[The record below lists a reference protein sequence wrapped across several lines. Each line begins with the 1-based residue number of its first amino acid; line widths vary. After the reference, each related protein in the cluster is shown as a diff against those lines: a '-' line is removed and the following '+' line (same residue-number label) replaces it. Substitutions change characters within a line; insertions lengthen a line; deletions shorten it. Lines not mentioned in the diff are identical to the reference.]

1 MKARD
6 TSELLLLAA
15 IWGASFLFLR
25 MGAGEFG
32 PFALAGLR
40 VLGASLFLLPI
51 LVQRG
56 EWPALR
62 RHWRAI
68 ALVGVANSAIPFLC
82 FSYAALAITGGLSS
96 IFNATT
102 PLWGVVIAW
111 WWLGD
116 RPTGHRLAGLAIGF
130 AGVLW
135 LAWDKASFKPDASGA
150 SSGLAVLA
158 CLAATLM
165 YGLAASM
172 TKRWLTGVP
181 PMALATGSQLSA
193 AIVLLPLMGWHWPAA
208 APSARAWGAV
218 VALALVC
225 TGVAYVLYFRLIAH
239 IGATNALSVT
249 FLIPA
254 FAIAWGGLFLG
265 ESVNL
270 TMLGACAV
278 ILVGTSLVTG
288 LWRPRIGRG
297 AAADADRAAG

>member
-1 MKARD
+1 MKPRD
-6 TSELLLLAA
+6 LIELLVLAA

-32 PFALAGLR
+32 PVALAGVR
-40 VLGASLFLLPI
+40 VIGASLFLMPI
-51 LVQRG
+51 LLHRG

-62 RHWRAI
+62 ANWRAI
-68 ALVGVANSAIPFLC
+68 AVVGIANSALPFLC
-82 FSYAALAITGGLSS
+82 FAYAALAITGGLSA

-102 PLWGVVIAW
+102 PLMGVLIAW
-111 WWLGD
+111 AWLGD
-116 RPTGHRLAGLAIGF
+116 KPSGHKVAGLAIGF

-135 LAWDKASFKPDASGA
+135 LAWDKASFKPYASGA

-158 CLAATLM
+158 CLLATLM

-181 PMALATGSQLSA
+181 SMALAAGSQLSA
-193 AIVLLPLMGWHWPAA
+193 AVVLLPLVVWRWPEVP
-208 APSARAWGAV
+208 PSSHSWGAAI
-218 VALALVC
+218 ALALLC
-225 TGVAYVLYFRLIAH
+225 TGVAYVLFFRLIGN

-265 ESVNL
+265 ETVNA
-270 TMLGACAV
+270 TMLFACVV

-288 LWRPRIGRG
+288 LWRPRFG
-297 AAADADRAAG
+297 AGAKASDTAG

>member
-6 TSELLLLAA
+6 VIELLALAA

-32 PFALAGLR
+32 PVALAGLR
-40 VLGASLFLLPI
+40 VIGASLFLMPI
-51 LVQRG
+51 LLQRG
-56 EWPALR
+56 EWPALKAN
-62 RHWRAI
+62 WRAI
-68 ALVGVANSAIPFLC
+68 AVVGIANSALPFLC
-82 FSYAALAITGGLSS
+82 FAYAALAITGGLSS

-102 PLWGVVIAW
+102 PLMGALIAW
-111 WWLGD
+111 AWLGD
-116 RPTGHRLAGLAIGF
+116 RPGGHKIAGLAIGF

-158 CLAATLM
+158 CLVATLM

-181 PMALATGSQLSA
+181 PMALAAGSQLSA
-193 AIVLLPLMGWHWPAA
+193 AIVLLPLVLWRWPEVP
-208 APSARAWGAV
+208 PSGHAWGAAI
-218 VALALVC
+218 ALALVC
-225 TGVAYVLYFRLIAH
+225 TGVAYVLFFRLIGH

-265 ESVNL
+265 ETVNA
-270 TMLGACAV
+270 TMLFACVV

-288 LWRPRIGRG
+288 LWRPRIG
-297 AAADADRAAG
+297 AAAKADTAG

>member
-6 TSELLLLAA
+6 VIELLALAA

-32 PFALAGLR
+32 PVALAGLR
-40 VLGASLFLLPI
+40 VIGASLFLMPI
-51 LVQRG
+51 LLHRG
-56 EWPALR
+56 EWPALKAN
-62 RHWRAI
+62 WRAI
-68 ALVGVANSAIPFLC
+68 AVVGIANSALPFLC
-82 FSYAALAITGGLSS
+82 FAYAALAITGGLSS

-102 PLWGVVIAW
+102 PLMGALIAW
-111 WWLGD
+111 AWLGD
-116 RPTGHRLAGLAIGF
+116 RPGGHKIAGLAIGF

-158 CLAATLM
+158 CLVATLM

-181 PMALATGSQLSA
+181 PMALAAGSQLSA
-193 AIVLLPLMGWHWPAA
+193 AIVLLPLVLWRWPEVP
-208 APSARAWGAV
+208 PSGHAWGAAI
-218 VALALVC
+218 ALALVC
-225 TGVAYVLYFRLIAH
+225 TGVAYVLFFRLIGH

-265 ESVNL
+265 ETVNA
-270 TMLGACAV
+270 TMLFACVV

-288 LWRPRIGRG
+288 LWRPRIG
-297 AAADADRAAG
+297 AAAKADTSG

>member
-1 MKARD
+1 MKPRD
-6 TSELLLLAA
+6 TIELLSLAA

-25 MGAGEFG
+25 MGAAEFG

-40 VLGASLFLLPI
+40 VVGASLFLMPL
-51 LVQRG
+51 LMRRG

-62 RHWRAI
+62 QHWRAI
-68 ALVGVANSAIPFLC
+68 AVVGIANSAIPFLC

-102 PLWGVVIAW
+102 PLWGVLIAW
-111 WWLGD
+111 LWLKD
-116 RPTGHRLAGLAIGF
+116 KPNANKLTGLAIGF

-135 LAWDKASFKPDASGA
+135 LAWDKASFKADASGA

-158 CLAATLM
+158 CLTATLM

-181 PMALATGSQLSA
+181 AMALAAGSQLSA
-193 AIVLLPLMGWHWPAA
+193 AIVLLPLMLWHWPATL
-208 APSARAWGAV
+208 PGARSWGAV
-218 VALALVC
+218 VALALLC
-225 TGVAYVLYFRLIAH
+225 TGVAYVLYFRLIAN

-265 ESVNL
+265 ETVNA
-270 TMLGACAV
+270 TMLIACAV

-288 LWRPRIGRG
+288 VWKPAWLATPEQK
-297 AAADADRAAG
+297 AS